1 MPMNVHP
8 YGTLP
13 DGRPVERYDL
23 SIKNGASASV
33 ITWGA
38 TLISVRVPDRDGRID
53 EVTLGYDSLGPYLA
67 RHPYLG
73 STVGRVC
80 NRIARGQLTLD
91 GIEYKLAT
99 NNPPNHL
106 HGGHDGFDRRLWQAK
121 DITDEVGPAVRM
133 THYSRDGD
141 EGYPGN
147 VTARVTFR
155 LLDMD
160 GPVLSMEYDA
170 TTDRRTPINLTN
182 HAYWNLGGE
191 GAGDVL
197 DHELAIHAGAYLPVD
212 GTLIPIG
219 EVRPVDGT
227 AMDFHKPV
235 PIGARIDDVPGGYDH
250 CYTLAPSSAP
260 AATVRSPRS
269 GRVMHVHTTQPGVQL
284 YTANFLAGE
293 PGRRGPMHKHA
304 ALCLETQHW
313 PDAVNQPAFAPIIL
327 EPGQTYRQ
335 TTTHRFTID
344 G

>member
-1 MPMNVHP
+1 MPIDVQP
-8 YGTLP
+8 FGTLP
-13 DGRPVERYDL
+13 DGRNVERYEL
-23 SIKNGASASV
+23 SLASGVSAAI

-38 TLISVRVPDRDGRID
+38 TLICVRVPDREGDID
-53 EVTLGYDSLGPYLA
+53 EVTLGYDTLQPYLA

-80 NRIARGQLTLD
+80 NRTARGRFTLD
-91 GIEYKLAT
+91 GKTYELAT

-121 DITDEVGPAVRM
+121 DVSDAAGPAVRM

-147 VTARVTFR
+147 VAAHVTFR

-160 GPVLSMEYDA
+160 GPALSMTYEA

-182 HAYWNLGGE
+182 HAYWNLHGE

-197 DHELAIHAGAYLPVD
+197 DHELRINADAYLPVD
-212 GTLIPIG
+212 ETLIPTG
-219 EVRPVDGT
+219 EVRDVSGT
-227 AMDFHKPV
+227 PMDFRKLMR
-235 PIGARIDDVPGGYDH
+235 IGERIAALPNGYDH
-250 CYTLAPSSAP
+250 CYALAAAAEP

-269 GRVMHVHTTQPGVQL
+269 GRVMHITTTEPGVQF
-284 YTANFLAGE
+284 YTGNFLKGE
-293 PGRRGPMHKHA
+293 PGRGGPMHKYA
-304 ALCLETQHW
+304 GLCLETQHW
-313 PDAVNQPAFAPIIL
+313 PDAVNQPAFEPIIL
-327 EPGQTYRQ
+327 DPGRTYRSS
-335 TTTHRFTID
+335 TTHRFAVD